1 MKKKENKRIEDNM
14 QPLPPPPPPPPL
26 PPPQPITPPLS
37 PPQPIPKPPPIHNL
51 KNISPSQ
58 NSPPPSSKRTVRM
71 RKPSIKGKT
80 QDVAQEAFRK
90 RRKTSKATP
99 KGNAQKLNAS
109 FAADFS
115 PTKPPHHDCSY
126 DDFHIDNHIFFK
138 AKSEKCNIC
147 KSLQLHHVCM
157 INHGSKTYGGA
168 VECVGMGKFC
178 K

>member
-1 MKKKENKRIEDNM
+1 M
-14 QPLPPPPPPPPL
+14 QPLPPPPL

-51 KNISPSQ
+51 KNISPS
-58 NSPPPSSKRTVRM
+58 SKRTVRM

-80 QDVAQEAFRK
+80 QDVAQEAVRK

-99 KGNAQKLNAS
+99 KGKAQKLNAS
-109 FAADFS
+109 FAAAFS
-115 PTKPPHHDCSY
+115 PPKSPHHDCSC
-126 DDFHIDNHIFFK
+126 DDFHIDNHMFFN

-157 INHGSKTYGGA
+157 INYGSKTHGKAG
-168 VECVGMGKFC
+168 ECAGMGNYC
-178 K
+178 KS